1 MSMRKK
7 VNFVLSYFYFLCLRI
22 MYCLIFLLVIC
33 IVFVYS
39 NYYELKTG
47 NIFFYFFG
55 ECIDGI
61 FGTANIKL
69 KVYLSLMSP
78 FCFLFFDSE
87 KVEFSHYIIAFF
99 VCLLINCLVLEDCF
113 CFLVIFV
120 DIIRFYLSVC
130 LFELYIK

>member
-1 MSMRKK
+1 MG
-7 VNFVLSYFYFLCLRI
+7 
-22 MYCLIFLLVIC
+22 
-33 IVFVYS
+33 VYS
-39 NYYELKTG
+39 NSYELKTG
-47 NIFFYFFG
+47 EHIFLFFG

-87 KVEFSHYIIAFF
+87 KVEFSHYIIVF

-130 LFELYIK
+130 LNYILNDFRER